1 MIAGWSVSIET
12 GQQEV
17 SMSLE
22 HRWSTR
28 KQVCLEAIIFHRSL
42 GLMPVRILDI
52 GLEGAFITAERLDLP
67 VPGIVELTFAIDID
81 GKKIIYHMNA
91 MVMHHTRNGYGV
103 MFREFKIEAFRT
115 LMDVLYA
122 A

>member
-1 MIAGWSVSIET
+1 MG
-12 GQQEV
+12 
-17 SMSLE
+17 LE

-28 KQVCLEAIIFHRSL
+28 KQVCLEAIAFHRPL
-42 GLMPVRILDI
+42 GLLPVKILDI

-67 VPGIVELTFAIDID
+67 VPAIVELTFAIDNA
-81 GKKIIYHMNA
+81 GKKTIYHMNA
-91 MVMHHTRNGYGV
+91 MVIHHSRGGYGV
-103 MFREFKIEAFRT
+103 MFKEFKLEAFRT

>member
-1 MIAGWSVSIET
+1 MG
-12 GQQEV
+12 
-17 SMSLE
+17 LE
-22 HRWSTR
+22 HRWSIR
-28 KQVCLEAIIFHRSL
+28 KQVCQEAIVFHRSL
-42 GLMPVRILDI
+42 GLLPVKILDI

-81 GKKIIYHMNA
+81 GKKIIYHLNA
-91 MVMHHTRNGYGV
+91 MVMHHNRNGYGV
-103 MFREFKIEAFRT
+103 MFREFKLEAFRT

>member
-1 MIAGWSVSIET
+1 MVAGTLLLTIT
-12 GQQEV
+12 LQQEV

-28 KQVCLEAIIFHRSL
+28 KQVCLEAIVFHRSL
-42 GLMPVRILDI
+42 GLLPVRILDI
-52 GLEGAFITAERLDLP
+52 GLEGAFIVAEQLDLP
-67 VPGIVELTFAIDID
+67 
-81 GKKIIYHMNA
+81 NA

>member
-1 MIAGWSVSIET
+1 MVAGRSLSTET

-17 SMSLE
+17 SMGLE

-42 GLMPVRILDI
+42 GLRPVKILDI

-67 VPGIVELTFAIDID
+67 VPGIVELTFAIDIEN
-81 GKKIIYHMNA
+81 KKTIYHMNA
-91 MVMHHTRNGYGV
+91 MVIHNGHEGYGV
-103 MFREFKIEAFRT
+103 MFREFKLEAFRT

>member
-1 MIAGWSVSIET
+1 MDAGRYAMSET

-17 SMSLE
+17 SMGLE

-28 KQVCLEAIIFHRSL
+28 RQVCLEAIVFHRSL
-42 GLMPVRILDI
+42 GLQPVKILDI
-52 GLEGAFITAERLDLP
+52 GLEGAFIAAGRLDLP
-67 VPGIVELTFAIDID
+67 VPGIVELTFAIGVN

-91 MVMHHTRNGYGV
+91 MVVHHTRDGYGV
-103 MFREFKIEAFRT
+103 MFREFKLEAFRT

>member
-1 MIAGWSVSIET
+1 
-12 GQQEV
+12 
-17 SMSLE
+17 MSLE

-28 KQVCLEAIIFHRSL
+28 KQVCLEAIVFHRSL
-42 GLMPVRILDI
+42 GLLPVRILDI
-52 GLEGAFITAERLDLP
+52 GLEGAFLP

-81 GKKIIYHMNA
+81 GKKIIYHLNA
-91 MVMHHTRNGYGV
+91 MVMHHTRSGYGV
-103 MFREFKIEAFRT
+103 MFREFKLEAFRT

>member
-1 MIAGWSVSIET
+1 MVAGTLLLTIT
-12 GQQEV
+12 LQQEV

-28 KQVCLEAIIFHRSL
+28 KQVCLEAIVFHRSL
-42 GLMPVRILDI
+42 GLLPVRILDI
-52 GLEGAFITAERLDLP
+52 GLEGAFIAAEQLDLP
-67 VPGIVELTFAIDID
+67 VPGIVELTFAINID

>member
-1 MIAGWSVSIET
+1 M
-12 GQQEV
+12 QQEV

-28 KQVCLEAIIFHRSL
+28 KQVCLEAIVFHRSL
-42 GLMPVRILDI
+42 GLLPVRILDI

-81 GKKIIYHMNA
+81 GKKIIYHLNA
-91 MVMHHTRNGYGV
+91 MVMHHTRSGYGV
-103 MFREFKIEAFRT
+103 MFREFKLEAFRT